1 MKCPHG
7 TPVFY
12 PSEQQGANEQVGN
25 KENLNYIQNY
35 KIYKKQIVC
44 AFHFP
49 FHWTDSQGLNS
60 NFLKLNKRSLQ
71 LHILN
76 LGLLMIYAC

>member
-35 KIYKKQIVC
+35 KIYMKQIVY

-49 FHWTDSQGLNS
+49 FPLNR
-60 NFLKLNKRSLQ
+60 FAGPKFKLFKPNKSLLQ
-71 LHILN
+71 LRI
-76 LGLLMIYAC
+76 